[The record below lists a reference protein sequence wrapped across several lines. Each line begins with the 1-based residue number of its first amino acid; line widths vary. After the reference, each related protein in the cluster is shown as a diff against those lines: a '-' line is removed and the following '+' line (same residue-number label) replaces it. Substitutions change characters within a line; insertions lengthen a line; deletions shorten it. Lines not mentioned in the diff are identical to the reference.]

1 MLGESDLVSQAERLL
16 RETLGPGWLV
26 RRLDESSRE
35 PGWGQLDAI
44 LTVTAP
50 DRRTAQQV
58 VEVRRSVFPRD
69 VSGWLRSLTPVPP
82 DSSYLLVSRFLSPRS
97 RSLLEDAGVNYID
110 MTGNMLVRIERPS
123 VIVLRQGAAKDPA
136 PAREPARSLRGAKA
150 ARVVRALCDNREPV
164 TSRSVAARANV
175 TPGYVSKLIGLM
187 ERDALV
193 EREGRGPTQP
203 ITRVL
208 WADLIR
214 RWSADYRLL
223 ESNSARLFLA
233 PQGVPAFL
241 KDLASW
247 SSQTPGGRYAV
258 TGSFAAAER
267 ALIAPPSLLACYVD
281 APIAVAESAG
291 LAQAMSTGNVY
302 LCEAFDPVVFERTWT
317 QGETVYAALPQVA
330 ADCLTGPDRMPAEG
344 DALLEWMTANEK
356 SWRLDA

>member
-1 MLGESDLVSQAERLL
+1 MLGESDFISQAERLL
-16 RETLGPGWLV
+16 ADSLGRGWLV
-26 RRLDESSRE
+26 RRLDKPSRE
-35 PGWGQLDAI
+35 PGGPRPAAI
-44 LTVTAP
+44 LTVAAP
-50 DRRTAQQV
+50 DGRTAQQV
-58 VEVRRSVFPRD
+58 VEVKQSVFPRD
-69 VSGWLRSLTPVPP
+69 VSSWLRALKPVSP
-82 DSSYLLVSRFLSPRS
+82 DSSYLLVSRFLSPRT

-123 VIVLRQGAAKDPA
+123 VLVLRQGAAKDPA
-136 PAREPARSLRGAKA
+136 PPEGPARSLRGAKA
-150 ARVVRALCDNREPV
+150 ARVVRALCDYREPV

-175 TPGYVSKLIGLM
+175 TSGYVSKLIALL

-193 EREGRGPTQP
+193 EREGRGPVQP

-208 WADLIR
+208 CADLIR

-247 SSQTPGGRYAV
+247 SSRTPGGRFAV

-267 ALIAPPSLLACYVD
+267 APIAPPSLLACYVD
-281 APIAVAESAG
+281 APIAVAERTG
-291 LAQAMSTGNVY
+291 LVQATSTGNVY
-302 LCEAFDPVVFERTWT
+302 LCEALDPVVFERTWA
-317 QGETVYAALPQVA
+317 QGETVYAALSHVA

-344 DALLEWMTANEK
+344 DALLEWMRANEE

>member
-1 MLGESDLVSQAERLL
+1 LLGSSDLISQAERLL
-16 RETLGPGWLV
+16 ADSLGRGWLV
-26 RRLDESSRE
+26 RRLDR
-35 PGWGQLDAI
+35 PGRGPGVPRPDAI

-50 DRRTAQQV
+50 DGLTAQQV

-69 VSGWLRSLTPVPP
+69 VSSWLRALQPVPP
-82 DSSYLLVSRFLSPRS
+82 DRSCLLVSRFLGPRS

-123 VIVLRQGAAKDPA
+123 VLVLRQGAAKDPA
-136 PAREPARSLRGAKA
+136 PPREPARSLRGAKA
-150 ARVVRALCDNREPV
+150 ARVVRALCDYREPM

-175 TPGYVSKLIGLM
+175 TPGYVSKLVGLL

-193 EREGRGPTQP
+193 EREGQGPVQP

-208 WADLIR
+208 WPDLIR

-223 ESNSARLFLA
+223 ESNSPRLFLA
-233 PQGVPAFL
+233 PRGVPAFL
-241 KDLASW
+241 RDLASW

-267 ALIAPPSLLACYVD
+267 APIAPPSLLACYVD

-291 LAQAMSTGNVY
+291 LVQATSTGNVY
-302 LCEAFDPVVFERTWT
+302 LCEPFDPIVFERTWT
-317 QGETVYAALPQVA
+317 QRETVYAALPQVA

-344 DALLEWMTANEK
+344 DALLEWMTANEE